1 MGRAAEAR
9 NVILVST
16 LSRYVMRAVLG
27 YTLMVMLVLM
37 ILSGL
42 YLFISQQDD
51 IGTGSY
57 QVGDAFQFVALNLPQ
72 YAFELLPIGAL
83 IGALLGLGN
92 LARASELVVMRSAGV
107 SVARIAAWSGLAGVL
122 LCAFTW
128 VLGEYVAPPLEQYAL
143 QQKTL
148 ARFQEF
154 AQAGNRGAWAKDGQT
169 FISVQQQSAD
179 NRFAGIFVFRFDEQ
193 RRLVSMAQASSAS
206 VGPGNEWVLENYEE
220 SVFTGKGIETN
231 RRPAQVLETRLAPEF
246 LGLATVNPST
256 LSSRELYAYVGHLRQ
271 NGLEST
277 RFETA
282 FWARIARTAAL
293 IVVVMLAVP
302 FAFGPLRSSGAGAR
316 TVVGI
321 LIGAGFFLLARMLES
336 GGPVFD
342 LDPLV
347 IAWGPT
353 ALLALTAAV
362 AIAFTR

>member
-1 MGRAAEAR
+1 MILLPVLAR
-9 NVILVST
+9 YL
-16 LSRYVMRAVLG
+16 MRAVLG

-42 YLFISQQDD
+42 YLFITQQDD
-51 IGTGSY
+51 IGTGNY
-57 QVGDAFQFVALNLPQ
+57 QVADAFQFVALNLPQ

-107 SVARIAAWSGLAGVL
+107 SIARIAAWCGLAGVV
-122 LCAFTW
+122 LCACTW
-128 VLGEYVAPPLEQYAL
+128 VLGEYVAPPLEQYAV

-154 AQAGNRGAWAKDGQT
+154 AQAGNRGAWAKDGET

-193 RRLVSMAQASSAS
+193 RRLLSLAQASSAS
-206 VGPGNEWVLENYEE
+206 VGPDNEWVLENYEE
-220 SVFTGKGIETN
+220 SVFTPEGIRVN
-231 RRPAQVLETRLAPEF
+231 RQPTQVLATRLAPEF
-246 LGLATVNPST
+246 LGLATVNPSS
-256 LSSRELYAYVGHLRQ
+256 LSSRELFAYVSHLKR
-271 NGLEST
+271 NGLESG

-321 LIGAGFFLLARMLES
+321 LIGAGFFLMARMLES
-336 GGPVFD
+336 GGAVFN

-353 ALLALTAAV
+353 ALLALTALV
-362 AIAFTR
+362 AIARTR